1 MDTREAVFANPHI
14 GGSEPSLKNSKM
26 PQSSK
31 RNTYKRKGNKRSC
44 DNHRRI
50 SLLAIAGKNLARV
63 LLNSLLKHLE
73 QGHLGL
79 PESHVDSEQVEDH

>member
-1 MDTREAVFANPHI
+1 MR
-14 GGSEPSLKNSKM
+14 PSLKNSKM

-44 DNHRRI
+44 DSHRRI

-79 PESHVDSEQVEDH
+79 PESHVDCEQVEDH